1 MPKVVKTG
9 PGGAPQIPVC
19 TGLPRIWRN
28 SDGASATREIL
39 SYELARGRDRLAGK
53 ILVIWQFGARELAFG
68 NWKLLD
74 MSLRQPSHARFF
86 TPQAGEQVTVSG
98 TVAALAAVPRP
109 GSVPY
114 ADHIVA
120 MHLVDVSGAP
130 QIGNESLQCVAY
142 VWSTRDNVWT
152 PAARLRPGDQ
162 ITVRL
167 RSWADVSEKYEKIN
181 RSDIDDPE
189 LTVEEPAW
197 AEFVK

>member
-9 PGGAPQIPVC
+9 PAGAPQIRVC

-39 SYELARGRDRLAGK
+39 SHELARGEGSACGKDFGDLA
-53 ILVIWQFGARELAFG
+53 IWRVRAFG

-74 MSLRQPSHARFF
+74 MSLRQPLHARFF
-86 TPQAGEQVTVSG
+86 RPQAGEQVTVSG
-98 TVAALAAVPRP
+98 TVTALAAVHRP

-114 ADHIVA
+114 ADQIVA
-120 MHLVDVSGAP
+120 MHLVDVNGAP
-130 QIGNESLQCVAY
+130 QTGNESLQCVAY